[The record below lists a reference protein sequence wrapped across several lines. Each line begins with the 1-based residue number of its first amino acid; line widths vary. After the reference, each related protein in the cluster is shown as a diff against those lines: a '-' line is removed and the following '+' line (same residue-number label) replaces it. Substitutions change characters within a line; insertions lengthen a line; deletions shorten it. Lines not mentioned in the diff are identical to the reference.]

1 MLVLR
6 SPTLPHHPH
15 GCPRFPCQP
24 HVKQV
29 EKPGR
34 PLLSGLQCASL
45 GYTMSLHGITLLSAQ
60 VRAQEQV
67 LAMLRAGSPPLP
79 PMPVWEVAEG
89 EEAVEVA
96 TTPSPLSD
104 FDHLYEVVGFDRLQE
119 LEERFGA

>member
-1 MLVLR
+1 MRPLHFACIACT
-6 SPTLPHHPH
+6 PPYTHQPH
-15 GCPRFPCQP
+15 GNPVAPPAHLCQP

-96 TTPSPLSD
+96 AAAAPASPP
-104 FDHLYEVVGFDRLQE
+104 
-119 LEERFGA
+119 A